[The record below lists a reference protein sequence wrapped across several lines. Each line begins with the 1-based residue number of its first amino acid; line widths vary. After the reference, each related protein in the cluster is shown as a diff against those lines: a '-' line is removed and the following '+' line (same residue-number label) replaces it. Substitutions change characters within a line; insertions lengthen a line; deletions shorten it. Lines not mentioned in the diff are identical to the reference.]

1 MIQRNGENYAVI
13 REFNMTKKNIF
24 PEEMINDAQKAITLF
39 IKKPENPVV
48 IGKND
53 ELLLAK
59 IEIVLDTI
67 I

>member
-1 MIQRNGENYAVI
+1 
-13 REFNMTKKNIF
+13 MTKKNIF